1 MFVRC
6 KCNENSDSKAKDFLA
21 ANKDSPLQNVFHFS
35 SVICTKCSSN
45 VYYFCESDIDRE
57 YMAGIVRAVKAA
69 NLMIDQKKGEPFH
82 QKITIKDPFTGPVM
96 SLVRNWTST

>member
-35 SVICTKCSSN
+35 SVICTKCDSN
-45 VYYFCESDIDRE
+45 VYYFCESDLDRE

-69 NLMIDQKKGEPFH
+69 NLVVDQKKGEEFRH
-82 QKITIKDPFTGPVM
+82 KVTIKDPFADMEMARP
-96 SLVRNWTST
+96 NHWTST